1 MIYLTLIIE
10 FFKIG
15 LFAVG
20 GGPATIPFLMELME
34 KYQWYTEEEFTNLI
48 AISQSTPGPVGVN
61 MATYS
66 GYLAAGIPGAILA
79 TLSLVFPSVVVIM
92 IIARFLAGFKE
103 NQTVQGIFYGLRPA
117 VTGLITTSAISI
129 IKIALV
135 VKTETGNVIQI
146 QTLILFVLIFL
157 LMQIK
162 RLKKMHP
169 GIWMLGAAIVGLFV
183 FA

>member
-1 MIYLTLIIE
+1 MIYVILALE

-34 KYQWYTEEEFTNLI
+34 KYQWYTQEEFTNLI

-66 GYLAAGIPGAILA
+66 GYLAAGIPGALLA
-79 TLSLVFPSVVVIM
+79 TIALVSPSVVIIM
-92 IIARFLAGFKE
+92 LISKVLTKFSQSETIK
-103 NQTVQGIFYGLRPA
+103 GIFYGLRPA
-117 VTGLITTSAISI
+117 VTGLITTSVIGIIQITLI
-129 IKIALV
+129 IKTEVGSILNIKTLV
-135 VKTETGNVIQI
+135 
-146 QTLILFVLIFL
+146 LFLLLFL

-162 RLKKMHP
+162 YLNKMHP
-169 GIWMLGAAIVGLFV
+169 GIWMLGAAIVGIFI
-183 FA
+183 F